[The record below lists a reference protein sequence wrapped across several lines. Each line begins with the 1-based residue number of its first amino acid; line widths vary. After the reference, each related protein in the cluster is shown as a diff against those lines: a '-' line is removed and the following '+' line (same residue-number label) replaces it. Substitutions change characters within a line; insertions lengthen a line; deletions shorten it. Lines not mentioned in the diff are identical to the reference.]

1 MPPHDD
7 TAAMGANWDQAYAEG
22 RPPWDIGQPQPV
34 FVRLADAGE
43 ITAPVLDAGCGT
55 GEHCLMLAERGIE
68 VLGLDVSAVAIARAR
83 EKARERGLAA
93 EFGVAD
99 LRTLGADALGRR
111 FATILDSGVFHT
123 FDDTDRS
130 RYVAS
135 LGPVLEPD
143 GVLHLL
149 CFSELTPGG
158 FGPRRVT
165 QAELRAAFAQD
176 AGWMVERIEPAR
188 FAVAEDFVRDSPHA
202 WLARIERMPNEG

>member
-1 MPPHDD
+1 M
-7 TAAMGANWDQAYAEG
+7 
-22 RPPWDIGQPQPV
+22 
-34 FVRLADAGE
+34 VRLADAGE
-43 ITAPVLDAGCGT
+43 MIGPLLDAGCGT
-55 GEHCLMLAERGIE
+55 GEHSLMAAERGLE
-68 VLGLDVSAVAIARAR
+68 VVGLDAAPTAIAIAR
-83 EKARERGLAA
+83 EKAVRRGLVV
-93 EFGVAD
+93 EFASRD
-99 LRTLGADALGRR
+99 LRLLGSGASDQAWRGH
-111 FATILDSGVFHT
+111 FATVIDSGTFHT
-123 FDDTDRS
+123 FDDVDRA

-135 LGPVLEPD
+135 LAALVRPG

-202 WLARIERMPNEG
+202 WLARIARMPNEG